1 MQKPIEHSLEDHGIE
16 NASYWQGAGV
26 SFTNWEAC
34 FTGVGS
40 TPKEAAE
47 DALEQAACSGW
58 DVDEIKVDLK
68 EFPDESD
75 IPEHTEDCEHRDCA
89 TGGGSGDHD
98 IVGNTSCEYDSCMED
113 SELYHYAVL
122 YVR

>member
-1 MQKPIEHSLEDHGIE
+1 MTTPIEYSLEDHGIE

-26 SFTNWEAC
+26 AFTNWKAC

-58 DVDEIKVDLK
+58 DVEGIENDLSDK
-68 EFPDESD
+68 SAIPD
-75 IPEHTEDCEHRDCA
+75 HAEDCEHRDC
-89 TGGGSGDHD
+89 SDHD